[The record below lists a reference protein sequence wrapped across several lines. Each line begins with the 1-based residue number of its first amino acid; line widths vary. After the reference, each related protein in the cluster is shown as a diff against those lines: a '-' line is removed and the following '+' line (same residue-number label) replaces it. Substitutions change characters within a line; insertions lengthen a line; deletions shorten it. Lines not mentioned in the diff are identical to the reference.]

1 MDYDDEY
8 YRDILDGLSA
18 YYKSP
23 LIADLLTTINK
34 IPAPGL
40 GNAWNFN
47 QISGKRWL
55 VDTLAVHVDDNI
67 EKILLLGGWYGVLA
81 SLLLDHSAFSQTHIS
96 SLDIDPT
103 CEDIALS
110 VNRSQVDQG
119 RFDALTGDMFKFDYQ
134 TWADKENALIVN
146 TSCEHI
152 AAFDKWFASIPS
164 GTLLVLQSNDYFS
177 CDEHVNCVDT
187 LQDFERQAPL
197 SELRFSGSL
206 KLKKYTRFMQIGRK

>member
-47 QISGKRWL
+47 QISVKRWL
-55 VDTLAVHVDDNI
+55 VDTLAAHVDDNI

-81 SLLLDHSAFSQTHIS
+81 SMLLDHPAFSQTHIS

-103 CEDIALS
+103 CKDIALS
-110 VNRSQVDQG
+110 VNRSQVNQG
-119 RFDALTGDMFKFDYQ
+119 RFDALTGDMFKFEYR
-134 TWADKENALIVN
+134 TWADTENALIVN

-152 AAFDKWFASIPS
+152 VAFDKWFASIPS

-187 LQDFERQAPL
+187 LADFEQQAPL
-197 SELRFSGSL
+197 SELRFSGGL
-206 KLKKYTRFMQIGRK
+206 KLKKYTRFMLVGRK